1 MENSLQF
8 SDVLSAVTVDCKDNG
23 MEFVVTE
30 RIGAV
35 ERLLQGTEYRLVARE
50 PLALLF
56 AKHVPQENEKVV
68 LVSSHIDCVYN
79 SCFCSDS
86 DEYFKGT
93 FDNSFG
99 NAAVLW
105 CMLNDML
112 PANVVVAFTGDEE
125 LDSRGVYQALEAL
138 KRFGCGLSC
147 AIVQD
152 VTNVGWES
160 GALFTIE
167 NDCGIDLITA
177 YNMVSL
183 LEPYNGKFAFRHFAE
198 PDESWDYAE
207 CGVPCFALC
216 APVGGNLHGDEG
228 VLLRKESAAEYCR
241 VLALLAGCLA

>member
-1 MENSLQF
+1 MSTTNDFFSLLQ
-8 SDVLSAVTVDCKDNG
+8 AVTVDCKDNG
-23 MEFVVTE
+23 EHFTVDSRVKAIE
-30 RIGAV
+30 C
-35 ERLLQGTEYRLVARE
+35 LLAATPYRLVCRE

-56 AKHVPQENEKVV
+56 AKRELCEGENVV
-68 LVSSHIDCVYN
+68 LVSSHIDCLYN
-79 SCFCSDS
+79 NCFCN
-86 DEYFKGT
+86 DEGDCLRGT

-125 LDSRGVYQALEAL
+125 KDSHGVYQVLEAL
-138 KRFGCGLSC
+138 KKYGCELSC

-198 PDESWDYAE
+198 PDESWDYAR
-207 CGVPCFALC
+207 CGVPCFTLC

-228 VLLRKESAAEYCR
+228 VLLRKESAAEYCK
-241 VLALLAGCLA
+241 VLALLAGFLA

>member
-1 MENSLQF
+1 MEHSLHF

-68 LVSSHIDCVYN
+68 LVSSHIDCVYS
-79 SCFCSDS
+79 SCFSSD
-86 DEYFKGT
+86 DGEYFKGT

-99 NAAVLW
+99 NATVLW

-125 LDSRGVYQALEAL
+125 KDSRGVYQALGAL
-138 KRFGCGLSC
+138 KRFGCELSC

-207 CGVPCFALC
+207 CGVPCFTLC

-228 VLLRKESAAEYCR
+228 VLLRKESANEYCK
-241 VLALLAGCLA
+241 VLALLAGFLA

>member
-23 MEFVVTE
+23 KEFIVTE
-30 RIGAV
+30 RIEAI
-35 ERLLQGTEYRLVARE
+35 ERLLQGTEYRLVAHE

-56 AKHVPQENEKVV
+56 AKRVPQENEKVV
-68 LVSSHIDCVYN
+68 LVSSHVDCVYN
-79 SCFCSDS
+79 SCYCSDNG
-86 DEYFKGT
+86 EYYKGT

-125 LDSRGVYQALEAL
+125 KDSHGVYQALEAL
-138 KRFGCGLSC
+138 KKYGCELSC

-183 LEPYNGKFAFRHFAE
+183 LEPYDGKFAFRHFAE
-198 PDESWDYAE
+198 PDESWDYAR
-207 CGVPCFALC
+207 CGVPCFTLC
-216 APVGGNLHGDEG
+216 APVGGDMHSDEG
-228 VLLRKESAAEYCR
+228 VLLRKESAMEYCR
-241 VLALLAGCLA
+241 VLVLMADYLS